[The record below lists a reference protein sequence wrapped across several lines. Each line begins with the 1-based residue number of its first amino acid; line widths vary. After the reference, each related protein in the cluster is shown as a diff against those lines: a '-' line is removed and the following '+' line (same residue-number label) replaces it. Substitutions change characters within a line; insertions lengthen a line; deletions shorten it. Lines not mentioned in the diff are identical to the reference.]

1 MDQLFPHVCCT
12 FSNCRPYQFNLDE
25 VKGFEYRAKDAW
37 RSVTKI
43 AVREARL
50 KEIKQEILNSQ
61 KLKVCTYTH
70 VLNKKENVY
79 LLRKIDEGTLLR
91 LQTYRAVH

>member
-1 MDQLFPHVCCT
+1 M
-12 FSNCRPYQFNLDE
+12 DE
-25 VKGFEYRAKDAW
+25 VKGFEYRAADAW

-61 KLKVCTYTH
+61 KLKVI
-70 VLNKKENVY
+70 LIPIFNKKFE
-79 LLRKIDEGTLLR
+79 TLFRVLE
-91 LQTYRAVH
+91 